1 MGLVTGIGT
10 AGVAV
15 VVPEVT
21 AFQSGRGTDA
31 QATSRAQA
39 PSIASASVALPAAV
53 LRPPNQRV
61 DASVLNVVLVIFMI
75 IFIFAPTIDSVVA
88 LATFAAMLPVRS
100 TAGLAEHEEIFTKMS
115 LNLLWSAVLG
125 K

>member
-1 MGLVTGIGT
+1 MGLVIGIGT

-15 VVPEVT
+15 AVPEVT
-21 AFQSGRGTDA
+21 AFQSGKGTDA
-31 QATSRAQA
+31 QAISRAQA
-39 PSIASASVALPAAV
+39 ASIASAALSAAL
-53 LRPPNQRV
+53 LRHPNQRV

-88 LATFAAMLPVRS
+88 LATLAAMLPVRS
-100 TAGLAEHEEIFTKMS
+100 TARSPEHKEIFTKMP
-115 LNLLWSAVLG
+115 LNLRWSAVLG